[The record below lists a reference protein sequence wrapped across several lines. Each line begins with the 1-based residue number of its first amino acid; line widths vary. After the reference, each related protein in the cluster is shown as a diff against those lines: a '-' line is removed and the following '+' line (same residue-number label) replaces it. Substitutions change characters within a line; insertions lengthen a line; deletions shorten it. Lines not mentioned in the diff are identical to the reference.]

1 MPRVKSPP
9 TRRAMRMKAFKVKV
23 KRLPRHCSGKA
34 YRATYGGA
42 RPKSRSYEVM
52 IGEIPFY
59 KVDIMRQDGS
69 GYDPTWSESYLGYEA
84 DSFNKAT
91 LFADE
96 LVRVPLQ
103 DVSSFAGMIAHA
115 KAAHK
120 AMIMKFIHPTEFE
133 YAEIM
138 A

>member
-1 MPRVKSPP
+1 MKSLP
-9 TRRAMRMKAFKVKV
+9 TRRSIRVKALKIKI
-23 KRLPRHCSGKA
+23 KRLPRHCSGKT

-52 IGEIPFY
+52 IGEVPFY

-69 GYDPTWSESYLGYEA
+69 GYDPTWSYLGYEA
-84 DSFNKAT
+84 DSFSKAT

-96 LVRVPLQ
+96 LTRVPLP
-103 DVSSFAGMIAHA
+103 DVSSFAGMTAHA
-115 KAAHK
+115 KEAHK
-120 AMIMKFIHPTEFE
+120 AMIVKFIRPTEFE